1 MPKYI
6 VERDIPNAGAF
17 NAEQLQG
24 IAQTSC
30 GVSCKMNAN
39 VHWLES
45 FVTPDKVYCIF
56 LFTHAERTRY
66 FTYEKWSKRSVQDR
80 FKPCQ
85 RVSGLTAD
93 AC

>member
-17 NAEQLQG
+17 TPEQLQG

-30 GVSCKMNAN
+30 GVSCNMNAN

-45 FVTPDKVYCIF
+45 YVTDNKVYCILIADNEEALREHGEKGGF
-56 LFTHAERTRY
+56 PITRIAQIKSIIDPSTAE
-66 FTYEKWSKRSVQDR
+66 
-80 FKPCQ
+80 
-85 RVSGLTAD
+85 G
-93 AC
+93 

>member
-45 FVTPDKVYCIF
+45 FVTPDTVYCILIADNEEALREHGEKGGF
-56 LFTHAERTRY
+56 PITKIAEIKTIIDP
-66 FTYEKWSKRSVQDR
+66 S
-80 FKPCQ
+80 
-85 RVSGLTAD
+85 TAE
-93 AC
+93 